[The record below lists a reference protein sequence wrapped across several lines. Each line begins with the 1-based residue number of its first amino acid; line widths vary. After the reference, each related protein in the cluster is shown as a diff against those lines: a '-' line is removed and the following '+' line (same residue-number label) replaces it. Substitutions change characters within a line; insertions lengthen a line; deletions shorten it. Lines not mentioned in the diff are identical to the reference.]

1 MSKFFLRIFIYSFL
15 YHCYLSQQC
24 DNSNINRLRH
34 LKEKKIYYPRILQ
47 TLYSDS
53 PSNNYYYTELYVGRN
68 LTRQT
73 YLIDTEIDTI
83 SSPCHRCFFC
93 NRNKSNAFYI
103 SRRIRRKIK
112 CDSELCSML
121 PSIGC
126 IYPKNYIKTNQCAF
140 LSTKLNGDGIR
151 GYYIKDHIF
160 FQEDKSPNDK
170 NASRV
175 YASHFIPIGCS
186 LAEFGKYKNLPIDGI
201 MGLNN
206 KEKSFIDI
214 LYNLHMLKN
223 NVFSLCLGDRIGY
236 LSLGYLTRKF
246 HKSKKIEYIPIL
258 NQSINSYQIQ
268 TSAVNVE
275 KIKERNIKAECVID
289 SGTPITYFPINL
301 FHRILKD
308 IIKYFKKNEKNFFNI
323 FGYHHY
329 YGYCTFFEN
338 ENELIKQIK
347 SWPRIK
353 FTFSKTEFLWEP
365 ENYFYKVN
373 NNEVCL
379 GINNHTFSHIILGSN
394 FMRGKD
400 FIFDKEKNR
409 IGFVEADCSQII
421 STNNTY
427 NNNNNKNQT
436 RRKNNTIVIKDGI
449 EFLRG
454 RNKELENIKE
464 YNTFNRIVNIIFYS
478 LLTFIT
484 CFDIIVIWILYKTS
498 KKRRQYIYNDE
509 HKKLN
514 QFDLDC

>member
-1 MSKFFLRIFIYSFL
+1 MSKFFLRIFIFSFL

-103 SRRIRRKIK
+103 YRRIKRKIK

-126 IYPKNYIKTNQCAF
+126 IYPKDYIKTNQCAF

-160 FQEDKSPNDK
+160 FQEDKPPYNK
-170 NASRV
+170 TATRV

-186 LAEFGKYKNLPIDGI
+186 LAEFGKYKNLSIDGI

-206 KEKSFIDI
+206 KDKSFIDV

-223 NVFSLCLGDRIGY
+223 NIFSLCLGDRIGY
-236 LSLGYLTRKF
+236 LSLGSITRKF
-246 HKSKKIEYIPIL
+246 HRSKKIEYIPIL
-258 NQSINSYQIQ
+258 NQSISSYQIQ
-268 TSAVNVE
+268 TNVISIE
-275 KIKERNIKAECVID
+275 NIKERNIKAECVID
-289 SGTPITYFPINL
+289 SGTPITYFPKNL
-301 FHRILKD
+301 FHKILKD
-308 IIKYFKKNEKNFFNI
+308 IIKYFKKNENNFFNI

-329 YGYCTFFEN
+329 YGYCTFFER
-338 ENELIKQIK
+338 ENDMINQIK
-347 SWPRIK
+347 SWPKIK
-353 FTFSKTEFLWEP
+353 IIFSETEFLWKP

-373 NNEVCL
+373 YNEACL

-409 IGFVEADCSQII
+409 IGFVDSDCSQII
-421 STNNTY
+421 SMNYSNY
-427 NNNNNKNQT
+427 NSSKNQT
-436 RRKNNTIVIKDGI
+436 RKKNNTIVIKDGI

-454 RNKELENIKE
+454 RNNELDNIKE
-464 YNTFNRIVNIIFYS
+464 YNTFNKIVNITFNS
-478 LLTFIT
+478 LLTFVA